1 MGSTSR
7 PFFFVHVMKTA
18 GATFRHHI
26 RANFASAEV
35 YPDKRFD
42 PDLTVANVRL
52 DYLTSLPASRR
63 AAIRAYTGHFP
74 FVATDLLGGP
84 LLTMTILRDPVD
96 RTISFLKHCKRYNQ
110 HHHDLRLEAIYEDPF
125 VFRCLIQNHQAKLFA
140 LGMDDRPRSY
150 MHVIDVDDDR
160 LTTAKTNLQR
170 IDVLALHEQFDAL
183 MVHMR
188 DRFGWQIRRV
198 PNRHVSE
205 PVAVA
210 RSFRRRIADDN
221 AADVAFYDY
230 ARQLY
235 GERQRGA

>member
-1 MGSTSR
+1 
-7 PFFFVHVMKTA
+7 MKTA

-140 LGMDDRPRSY
+140 LLKPEDAIGVTLTSAFQLVPESSTSAIVVHHPQASY
-150 MHVIDVDDDR
+150 YLV
-160 LTTAKTNLQR
+160 K
-170 IDVLALHEQFDAL
+170 E
-183 MVHMR
+183 
-188 DRFGWQIRRV
+188 
-198 PNRHVSE
+198 
-205 PVAVA
+205 
-210 RSFRRRIADDN
+210 
-221 AADVAFYDY
+221 
-230 ARQLY
+230 
-235 GERQRGA
+235 